1 MSYAVPHPAARS
13 RLACVVLGFLLLFGV
28 TAGAAA
34 KSDKDAVIGPVAL
47 KTADGRLRLHIIEH
61 ASFVA
66 TWNGHTLYVDPVGDP
81 ARYAGL
87 PAPDVILITHA
98 HHDHF
103 APDTLAALETR
114 HAVVVMPE
122 TVNEKMKETVGA
134 QHIVLENGDKTTVHD
149 IPIRAIPAYN
159 LPASPDAH
167 HPKGW
172 GNGYVLT
179 LADKRVYISGDTEG
193 VPAMRHLDNIDL
205 AFVCMNLP
213 YTMDTEQAAD
223 VVLDFKPK
231 VVYPYHYRGQ
241 NIEDFKRRVNAGDSD
256 IDVRLRDW
264 YPDDGG

>member
-1 MSYAVPHPAARS
+1 MFNAAR
-13 RLACVVLGFLLLFGV
+13 RITGPMRRVRFVLGVLLWLGFA
-28 TAGAAA
+28 TSAIAKEDQDAAI
-34 KSDKDAVIGPVAL
+34 DPVAL
-47 KTADGRLRLHIIEH
+47 ETGAGPLRLQVIEH

-98 HHDHF
+98 HQDHF

-122 TVNEKMKETVGA
+122 AVNEKMKENIGA
-134 QHIVLENGDKTTVHD
+134 QHIVLKNGAQTTVHD
-149 IPIRAIPAYN
+149 IPVQAVPAYN

-193 VPAMRHLDNIDL
+193 VPAMRNLDNIDL

-223 VVLDFKPK
+223 AVLDFKPTI
-231 VVYPYHYRGQ
+231 VYPYHYRGQ
-241 NIEDFKRRVNAGDSD
+241 DIDDFERRVTRADPD
-256 IDVRLRDW
+256 IEVRRRDW
-264 YPDDGG
+264 YPGTES

>member
-1 MSYAVPHPAARS
+1 MSNAARCTAKHA
-13 RLACVVLGFLLLFGV
+13 RLACLGLGLLLLIGVV
-28 TAGAAA
+28 TAATAKPGADAA
-34 KSDKDAVIGPVAL
+34 MGPVAL
-47 KTADGRLRLHIIEH
+47 ETAEGPLRLHIIEH

-87 PAPDVILITHA
+87 PAPDMILITHA

-122 TVNEKMKETVGA
+122 AVNEKMEEDIGA

-149 IPIRAIPAYN
+149 IPVQAIPAYN
-159 LPASPDAH
+159 LPALPDAH

-179 LADKRVYISGDTEG
+179 LADKRIYISGDTEG
-193 VPAMRHLDNIDL
+193 VPAMRNLDNIDL

-213 YTMDTEQAAD
+213 YTMNTEQAAD
-223 VVLDFKPK
+223 AVLDFKPK

-241 NIEDFKRRVNAGDSD
+241 DIKDFKQRVNAGDTE
-256 IDVRLRDW
+256 IEVRLRDW
-264 YPDDGG
+264 YTDSES